1 MSASPETAAGPAA
14 VPSRHR
20 RPRAVAFA
28 RDAAVVATIA
38 ALVFQALRRFVADR
52 YIVPSGSMQPTLYGD
67 PERGDVV
74 LVDKLANRR
83 GLRRYDLA
91 VYRGVEDPQSNL
103 VKRAV
108 AFGDD
113 AEHCCLELR
122 DGDLW
127 LGPNP
132 QQLARDVK
140 EPFASRDLRMPW
152 FEWPV
157 TNGEPAVQFVAVP
170 AGTAAGGPIALPTL
184 GDAGD
189 VRRTLARAAGPGA
202 LRDGGA
208 LGDRW
213 FSTRR
218 AIDGSFLDALGV
230 RHREGDGTT
239 MIDVGFDGLLALDA
253 AAEVFC
259 VVVLRPDAWT
269 FHWRLADGSVEL
281 WRNGETVAARKVVDG
296 PAPPGPRRVEFGF
309 LDGSF
314 FFGVDGRTDRL
325 WCEPRRPEWQAPDRP
340 EARPLPRNGLH
351 VGAIA
356 AAARIESCTLF
367 RDLYWFRERM
377 VGAPRLDP
385 TVTVPAGEVYLLGD
399 NSFDSHD
406 SRSFGPM
413 PDSAF
418 VGRPRAVIAPWSR
431 RRWLDR

>member
-1 MSASPETAAGPAA
+1 MSGSPGTAAMPAA
-14 VPSRHR
+14 APARH

-38 ALVFQALRRFVADR
+38 ALLFQALRRFVADR

-67 PERGDVV
+67 PEHGDVV
-74 LVDKLANRR
+74 LVDKLANRA

-127 LGPNP
+127 LGPNS

-140 EPFASRDLRMPW
+140 EPFASRDLRVPW

-170 AGTAAGGPIALPTL
+170 AGTAAGGPIALPSL
-184 GDAGD
+184 GDVGD
-189 VRRTLARAAGPGA
+189 VRRTVARATGPGA
-202 LRDGGA
+202 LRDGHA

-213 FSTRR
+213 FSTVR
-218 AIDGSFLDALGV
+218 AIDDSFLDALGY
-230 RHREGDGTT
+230 RRRGRGTT
-239 MIDVGFDGLLALDA
+239 MVDVGFDGELELDGA
-253 AAEVFC
+253 SDLFC

-269 FHWRLADGSVEL
+269 FHWQLADGVVEL
-281 WRNGETVAARKVVDG
+281 WRHGDTVAEHRLAEG
-296 PAPPGPRRVEFGF
+296 AAPPGPRRVEFGY
-309 LDGSF
+309 LDGRF
-314 FFGVDGRTDRL
+314 FFGVDGRADRL
-325 WCEPRRPEWQAPDRP
+325 WCEPRRPEWTGPDAP
-340 EARPLPRNGLH
+340 EAQPLPRNLLH
-351 VGAIA
+351 VGAVA
-356 AAARIESCTLF
+356 RAARIVRCTLF

-377 VGAPRLDP
+377 VGAPYAEP
-385 TVTVPAGEVYLLGD
+385 TVMVGRGEVYLLGD
-399 NSFDSHD
+399 NESD
-406 SRSFGPM
+406 SRDSRAFGPV